1 MEQRFRRCKT
11 YPNSLVRGFFL
22 QLRRAFTR
30 EGTFVPLPRARPRR
44 SRQAQRHLPRQ
55 SGSSALRA
63 KMGTFAKCTMAGF
76 IVLAYGRESEV
87 MLRSVGSNAMEEI
100 SGQRLHTRQ
109 MLRDLR

>member
-30 EGTFVPLPRARPRR
+30 EDHLCSVAPRETSTVPAGAAPFA
-44 SRQAQRHLPRQ
+44 A
-55 SGSSALRA
+55 A
-63 KMGTFAKCTMAGF
+63 KRIFSF
-76 IVLAYGRESEV
+76 VLAYGRESEV

-109 MLRDLR
+109 MLRDFR